1 MWGDPVRSPCTS
13 LSLSLSLSLS
23 RSPPFSAVSH
33 CVLNATPAVAVEES
47 ATGMATAIQETRAL
61 MDAAANAKHHRQL
74 AELEEQYQMREAET
88 QLKLLIVGS
97 LDGLLQ
103 APAAAEG
110 SGARLQAL
118 MTKYR
123 AAWATRPYCE
133 REDEREGEREDERED
148 GDDSAGEQRQAQA
161 EPLGE
166 DDSAMH

>member
-1 MWGDPVRSPCTS
+1 
-13 LSLSLSLSLS
+13 
-23 RSPPFSAVSH
+23 
-33 CVLNATPAVAVEES
+33 
-47 ATGMATAIQETRAL
+47 
-61 MDAAANAKHHRQL
+61 MDAAANAKHLRQL

-123 AAWATRPYCE
+123 AAWATLPYC
-133 REDEREGEREDERED
+133 EREDERED